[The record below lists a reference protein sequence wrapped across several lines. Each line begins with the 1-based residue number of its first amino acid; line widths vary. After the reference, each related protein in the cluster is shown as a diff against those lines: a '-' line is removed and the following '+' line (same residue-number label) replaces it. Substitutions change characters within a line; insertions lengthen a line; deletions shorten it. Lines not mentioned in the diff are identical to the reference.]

1 MMKRRWVY
9 LLLAIVAIG
18 LISAGIWYYRK
29 PCHGMDACAAFEAE
43 SHERD
48 KPSEAQ

>member
-1 MMKRRWVY
+1 MTKRTWIS
-9 LLLAIVAIG
+9 LLLAVVAIG

-48 KPSEAQ
+48 APSEPR